1 MANYNDPITKYPYY
15 TKDFKDRNKKFKSDI
30 DANIYK
36 IGLSITGEFGNRV
49 ATLSA
54 GYNGHDDKTN
64 YFIFNR
70 DQLEELKTMI
80 EDTIDE
86 IDKDWEKNQELGK
99 LRDELE
105 SYISKGY
112 VRRLQVIKTQTII
125 PNGFDN
131 RLYTPY
137 VIKPVFEYDI
147 PDDDVNLGFNYIDL
161 LYLSPDQEKFE
172 ETLHYLKCGHDEL
185 EIEFI
190 GYNRRE
196 ELRKYIMEAKDNLKN
211 FDYKKHY
218 SRENMP
224 SQEDIKAVRD
234 ILKKLGM
241 IK

>member
-1 MANYNDPITKYPYY
+1 MSNYNDPITKYPYY
-15 TKDFKDRNKKFKSDI
+15 IKDFRDRSKKFKSEVDS
-30 DANIYK
+30 NTYK
-36 IGLSITGEFGNRV
+36 FGLSITGEFGNRV
-49 ATLSA
+49 ATIST
-54 GYNGHDDKTN
+54 GYLGHDDKTN
-64 YFIFNR
+64 YFILNR

-80 EDTIDE
+80 DEIIYE

-112 VRRLQVIKTQTII
+112 VKKLQVIKTKTTI

-137 VIKPVFEYDI
+137 VIKPIFEYDI
-147 PDDDVNLGFNYIDL
+147 PDDDINIGFNYIDL

-172 ETLHYLKCGHDEL
+172 ETLHYLKCGHDDL
-185 EIEFI
+185 EIEFV
-190 GYNRRE
+190 GYNRKE
-196 ELRKYIMEAKDNLKN
+196 ELRKYIMDAKENLKN
-211 FDYKKHY
+211 FDYKEHY
-218 SRENMP
+218 SRDKMP
-224 SQEDIKAVRD
+224 SKEDIEKAKE